1 VSRYQKGKTSLDF
14 TGARDSEWQWQ
25 YASLHLAP
33 DTYITAPA
41 PHHYAVTYCVVV
53 GCWCGY
59 VCVWSEV
66 PVSKKTVIK
75 APQLLTTTM
84 FSGLGLN
91 SRGTTLRKSTSIFNL
106 GSLIQS

>member
-1 VSRYQKGKTSLDF
+1 VAVASAGP
-14 TGARDSEWQWQ
+14 

-33 DTYITAPA
+33 DTYITTPA

-91 SRGTTLRKSTSIFNL
+91 SRGTKAPNVLSLRKSTSIFNL